1 MTRFIASTLLLLL
14 GAAFAPQASAGSPSQ
29 VIEQTVKAVQ
39 DGMLA
44 RRDEFRADEA
54 ALQDFIRG
62 TLGAALDDRYSARM
76 VLGRHAR
83 AANDTEVAAFAEAL
97 SENLLRRYGKALLDI
112 DPSVVIRITD
122 ERPLRDGQIVRV
134 SSEVRR
140 PSGSPVPIQYLFRNN
155 NGNWKV
161 FDVIV
166 EGISYVQTFRNQF
179 DEPLRT
185 RGIARVTEDLRSG
198 RLQVEDAQ

>member
-1 MTRFIASTLLLLL
+1 MTRFIASALLLALV
-14 GAAFAPQASAGSPSQ
+14 AFAAPGAHASSPSQ
-29 VIEQTVKAVQ
+29 VIEQTVKSVQ
-39 DGMLA
+39 DGMQA
-44 RRDEFRADEA
+44 RRDEFREDDA
-54 ALQDFIRG
+54 ALMEFIRG

-83 AANDTEVAAFAEAL
+83 AANDTEVAAFADAL

-112 DPSVVIRITD
+112 DPNVVIRITE
-122 ERPLRDGQIVRV
+122 ERPLREGQIVRV
-134 SSEVRR
+134 GTEVRR

-185 RGIARVTEDLRSG
+185 RGIARVTEDLRAG